1 MYNKESGAEDMNEKK
16 RVIGGSVISFIN
28 FLLNSIFILGFFFLS
43 ALNVFPF
50 ASVDVKLRVMTF
62 NVRFDNPEDG
72 PMNWKFRREAAA
84 GLIREG
90 KIDLLGTQEVL
101 KNQLDDFLRLLPEYG
116 YVGVGRADGKTA
128 GEYSAIFYR
137 KNRFSAVA
145 TGNFWL
151 SLTPEI
157 PGSRGWDAACERIVT
172 WAIFEERKNGLR
184 LAFFNTHFDHLG
196 QVARRESAVL
206 LMEKIRQIAGSLPVI
221 LTGDFNATPES
232 EPVGIILGYGLLLDS
247 RKVAGQVCGPPWTF
261 HGFGQ
266 VPEPER
272 TLIDY
277 IFVSPHFQVI
287 EYSNISELKGEIY
300 YSDHNPVMVVLKIK
314 P

>member
-1 MYNKESGAEDMNEKK
+1 MNEKK
-16 RVIGGSVISFIN
+16 RVTGGFEISFIS
-28 FLLNSIFILGFFFLS
+28 FLLSSIFILWFFFLS
-43 ALNVFPF
+43 GFSVYPF
-50 ASVDVKLRVMTF
+50 ASVDVELRVMTF

-72 PMNWKFRREAAA
+72 SMNWKFRREAVSA
-84 GLIREG
+84 LLDNQ

-116 YVGVGRADGKTA
+116 YVGVGRTDGKTA
-128 GEYSAIFYR
+128 GEYSAVFYR
-137 KNRFSAVA
+137 KDRFQPVRS
-145 TGNFWL
+145 GNFWL
-151 SLTPEI
+151 SQTPDI

-172 WAIFEERKNGLR
+172 WAIFQEKKSGFR
-184 LAFFNTHFDHLG
+184 LAFFNTHFDHVG
-196 QVARRESAVL
+196 RTARREGAVL
-206 LMEKIRQIAGSLPVI
+206 LMERIRKIAGPLPVI

-232 EPVGIILGYGLLLDS
+232 EPIGIILGHGLLLDS
-247 RKVAGQVCGPPWTF
+247 RKVAGQVSGPPWTF
-261 HGFGQ
+261 HGFGRLA
-266 VPEPER
+266 ESER